1 MTSALTNHLWQT
13 TLFVL
18 GAAIVAAALRKN
30 GAHVR
35 HAIWI
40 AASVKFLVPFSIIM
54 SLGSALSASRPLATT
69 WTTATPP
76 PSDLAVAVDRVTQ
89 PFTSDIFVETTPRAA
104 VGSLS
109 RPERFAI
116 AFTGV
121 WACGFV
127 IVVLI
132 RLRGWQRVRAAV
144 RASVPLPLATSIP
157 VRSAP
162 GLLEPGIVGIRR
174 PVLLLP
180 EGIEQHLTPEQL
192 EAVLAHENCH
202 VRRRDNLT
210 SAIHMFVEAV
220 FWFHPFVWLVGARIV
235 DERERACDEYVLREC
250 RRPHAY
256 AESIVNVC
264 KFYVESPL
272 TCVSGVTGSD
282 LKRRLSAIMVN
293 RVGLRLNGPRKL
305 ALAVVAALA
314 ILLPLVAGLVTAPLR
329 ASAIDVVQGTASPS
343 SQSSSSDKFDVAL
356 IKPCDGNPTPV
367 NRGTPPRP
375 GFRAGIAPWTAQTT
389 PGYVY
394 WDCVTLSE
402 LIDQAYADAEHPLL
416 NSIQQNRRDTLRPK
430 RVRGGP
436 SWVDSDKFTIEAR
449 APLSVTSPGLN
460 GAQTRNVYSL
470 PPTMSQA
477 LRVMLE
483 DRFQVKVHRATEQQD
498 MYALTIA
505 KSGLNKQKVTTPV
518 AGDCQTIEQYAAAA
532 QAAAPGTRVNADK
545 ICGRAFSTM
554 EGMEFS
560 SFTFAQL
567 ANLLSGQL
575 DYFVIDRTGVAEP
588 FNFDLKGPSEGG
600 TREEYYIRR
609 LDALGLKMD
618 LVKAPAEY
626 LVIDRA
632 EKPKPNSPAE
642 TAEPPARAIGPGNPR

>member
-1 MTSALTNHLWQT
+1 
-13 TLFVL
+13 
-18 GAAIVAAALRKN
+18 
-30 GAHVR
+30 
-35 HAIWI
+35 
-40 AASVKFLVPFSIIM
+40 
-54 SLGSALSASRPLATT
+54 
-69 WTTATPP
+69 
-76 PSDLAVAVDRVTQ
+76 
-89 PFTSDIFVETTPRAA
+89 
-104 VGSLS
+104 
-109 RPERFAI
+109 
-116 AFTGV
+116 
-121 WACGFV
+121 
-127 IVVLI
+127 
-132 RLRGWQRVRAAV
+132 V
-144 RASVPLPLATSIP
+144 RASTLVPIANVIP

-162 GLLEPGIVGIRR
+162 GLLEPGVVGIWR
-174 PVLLLP
+174 PVLLMP
-180 EGIEQHLTPEQL
+180 RGIEEHLTPQQL
-192 EAVLAHENCH
+192 EAVLAHERCH

-210 SAIHMFVEAV
+210 SAIHMIVEAV
-220 FWFHPFVWLVGARIV
+220 FWFHPFVWLIGARIV
-235 DERERACDEYVLREC
+235 NERERACDEYVLREC
-250 RRPHAY
+250 REPHTY

-282 LKRRLSAIMVN
+282 LKRRIAAIMVN
-293 RVGLRLNGPRKL
+293 RIGSRLNTSRKV
-305 ALAVVAALA
+305 ALAIAAALA

-329 ASAIDVVQGTASPS
+329 ASAIAVVQGAATASSQAS
-343 SQSSSSDKFDVAL
+343 SADKFDVAL

-416 NSIQQNRRDTLRPK
+416 NSIQQNRRDALRPK

-460 GAQTRNVYSL
+460 GAATRNVYSL

-505 KSGLNKQKVTTPV
+505 KSGLNKQRVTTPV
-518 AGDCQTIEQYAAAA
+518 PGDCQTIEQYAAAA
-532 QAAAPGTRVNADK
+532 QAAAPGTRVSAAK
-545 ICGRAFSTM
+545 ICGRAFSSM
-554 EGMEFS
+554 EGMAFS

-567 ANLLSGQL
+567 ASYLSSSI
-575 DYFVIDRTGVAEP
+575 DYYVLDRTGVADP
-588 FNFDLKGPSEGG
+588 FNFDLKGSAGDTANPFGPGAQEDIV
-600 TREEYYIRR
+600 IRR
-609 LDALGLKMD
+609 LDALGLKMER
-618 LVKAPAEY
+618 VKAPAEY

-632 EKPKPNSPAE
+632 EKPRPNAPAA
-642 TAEPPARAIGPGNPR
+642 TIEPPARAIGAGNPR